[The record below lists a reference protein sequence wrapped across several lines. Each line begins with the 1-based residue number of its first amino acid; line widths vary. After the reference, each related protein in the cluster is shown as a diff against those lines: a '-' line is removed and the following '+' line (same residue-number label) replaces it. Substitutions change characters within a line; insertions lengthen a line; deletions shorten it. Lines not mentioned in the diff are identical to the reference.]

1 MSPSSFTNPLVR
13 DAPTMRAEQPVA
25 DALQAM
31 ADADL
36 PAVPVVDGDGRLLG
50 IFGEREFIG
59 ALFPGYLKE
68 MTFAG
73 FVPRELET
81 ALEKRAGCAREAVG
95 SHLNTEHIDV
105 DADHYSDTQIAEIF
119 LHHRALLIPVADRD
133 RRVVGVITRRDFT
146 AALAERILK
155 AR

>member
-1 MSPSSFTNPLVR
+1 LLVR
-13 DAPTMRAEQPVA
+13 DAPSVRAEQPVA
-25 DALQAM
+25 DALRAM
-31 ADADL
+31 AGADL

-59 ALFPGYLKE
+59 ALFPGYVAE

-81 ALEKRAGCAREAVG
+81 ALEKRAGCGREPVG

-105 DADHYSDTQIAEIF
+105 DADHYSDTQVAEIF
-119 LHHRALLIPVADRD
+119 LHHRVLLIPVVDSSRH
-133 RRVVGVITRRDFT
+133 VVGVITRRAFT
-146 AALAERILK
+146 TALAERILR